1 MFSTA
6 LALVAVLEAALAAV
20 ALRGPRPGRSIA
32 LLGCALAYDSAV
44 VAVGTVLGHGPPLET
59 LSTGRYLLHAVLTPL
74 VVPCAAMLLGSGR
87 AVVAGAWGTACVLAV
102 AGTWA
107 TLPGLDLEPRH
118 WADTVR
124 YADAEPGGVPL
135 AAVAAML
142 LLLGAGVV
150 LWRRRRVPWLALGAV
165 ALLVA
170 SAAAVAVPPLGN
182 AGEALMLAGLVAA
195 LRTDRSRNGSVLA
208 QQ

>member
-1 MFSTA
+1 MFSWA
-6 LALVAVLEAALAAV
+6 LAVVAVLEAALTAV
-20 ALRGPRPGRSIA
+20 ALRGPRPGRFIA
-32 LLGCALAYDSAV
+32 LLGCGLAYDSAV
-44 VAVGTVLGHGPPLET
+44 VAAGTVLGHGPALET
-59 LSTGRYLLHAVLTPL
+59 LSTGRYVVHAVLTPL
-74 VVPCAAMLLGSGR
+74 VVPCAVTLVSGGR
-87 AVVAGAWGTACVLAV
+87 VVVAGAWGAAGVLAV
-102 AGTWA
+102 AGAWA
-107 TLPGLDLEPRH
+107 TLPGLELEPRH

-142 LLLGAGVV
+142 VLLGAGVV
-150 LWRRRRVPWLALGAV
+150 LWRRRRVPWLAAGAV
-165 ALLVA
+165 ALFAA

-195 LRTDRSRNGSVLA
+195 LREDRARGGSVLA

>member
-1 MFSTA
+1 MFSSA
-6 LALVAVLEAALAAV
+6 LAVVAVGQLALAAV
-20 ALRGPRPGRSIA
+20 ALRGPRPGPWIA

-44 VAVGTVLGHGPPLET
+44 VAAGTVLGHGPALET
-59 LSTGRYLLHAVLTPL
+59 LSTGRYLVHAVLTPL
-74 VVPCAAMLLGSGR
+74 VVPCATMLVSGGR
-87 AVVAGAWGTACVLAV
+87 VVVAGAWGTAGVLAV

-107 TLPGLDLEPRH
+107 TLPGLHLEPRH

-142 LLLGAGVV
+142 LLLAAGVV
-150 LWRRRRVPWLALGAV
+150 LWRRRRVPWLAAGAV
-165 ALLVA
+165 ALFVA
-170 SAAAVAVPPLGN
+170 SVVAVAVPPLGN

-195 LRTDRSRNGSVLA
+195 LRDARSRDGSVFA
-208 QQ
+208 QE